1 MTASDD
7 SPGNPTSPPLP
18 PGYPAELERVWQ
30 TADGTRVAIRPLR
43 PDDLDREMRF
53 VAGLSQETLYLRLQ
67 YSSRNVSREDA
78 VRLLELDYHDRL
90 AIGAL
95 VATQEG
101 DSIVGVSRYARIEDS
116 DEAECA
122 IVVADAWH
130 GRGLGTELMRS
141 LGIAARKRGIR
152 ALVGTSLAENQRIL
166 DWARRFGFDAQTEP
180 NTGGMVRVTLDLS
193 SLPS

>member
-1 MTASDD
+1 
-7 SPGNPTSPPLP
+7 
-18 PGYPAELERVWQ
+18 
-30 TADGTRVAIRPLR
+30 
-43 PDDLDREMRF
+43 MRF